1 MGPVVHKAIKKGTLK
16 NLLSQVSV
24 SGPSGLSCFMLL
36 PVRLSYFHV
45 VFVILSYFYVVF
57 VILSYF
63 YVAICQIVIYFYVA
77 ICQIEEK
84 WVDRN
89 VERQVG
95 ENRAEYKQRVLR
107 CKVHFSTASI
117 VAAVHCE
124 NAITLV
130 HQR

>member
-1 MGPVVHKAIKKGTLK
+1 M
-16 NLLSQVSV
+16 SV
-24 SGPSGLSCFMLL
+24 PGPSGLSCFMLL
-36 PVRLSYFHV
+36 PVRLSYFYV

-63 YVAICQIVIYFYVA
+63 YVVSVILSYFYVA

-130 HQR
+130 HQH

>member
-36 PVRLSYFHV
+36 PVRLSYFH
-45 VFVILSYFYVVF
+45 VVF